1 MADDE
6 RPTLGDAPPQGRP
19 FSTMPDRPPLRQVAN
34 DPNAAATRVAIAART
49 QARRDAVIA
58 VTRARE
64 RGGINAAT
72 WSGAEID
79 ILHAITDLLLEIQ
92 APALRPTIGTEDQ
105 PYKA

>member
-6 RPTLGDAPPQGRP
+6 GPQRP
-19 FSTMPDRPPLRQVAN
+19 FSTLPDRPPLRQVGN
-34 DPNAAATRVAIAART
+34 DPNAAKDQAATRVAIAART

>member
-6 RPTLGDAPPQGRP
+6 RPDVNVANSPGRP

-64 RGGINAAT
+64 RGGINAAS

-92 APALRPTIGTEDQ
+92 APALRPAIGTEDQ